1 VGLANSGSESETC
14 VGSRV
19 HLVGVYV
26 SFEKNFYR
34 LPFTPPSLV
43 RRIGPSLTCRTTLTI
58 CELQHRS
65 SSDQGSGK
73 NPPKSSGCH
82 SSRCPPTTCG
92 EKVRGEEAR
101 FTLKRTSPLISLTR
115 LQTREETMIA
125 STLSNTKTPIY
136 KWLPGDTK
144 TSQPAANYYTPL
156 S

>member
-1 VGLANSGSESETC
+1 MRSAKSKERKLHIAKKEN
-14 VGSRV
+14 RV
-19 HLVGVYV
+19 HHQAA
-26 SFEKNFYR
+26 SMSKPPIIR
-34 LPFTPPSLV
+34 LPNSK
-43 RRIGPSLTCRTTLTI
+43 GLTCRTTLTI

-92 EKVRGEEAR
+92 EKVRGEEGR

-125 STLSNTKTPIY
+125 STLSNTKTPIH